1 MDPNTSL
8 DDIAPIAILMDELRS
23 EDVQLRLNAIHRVST
38 IALALGPDRAR
49 DELIPFLQ
57 DSVDDEDE
65 VLLALAEELGRNFE
79 EYIGGPEYAHV
90 LLGPLENLSAVEETL
105 VRDKAAESITKI
117 STVLSQEQIEQS
129 YIPLVQRLSRGEW
142 FTSRTSSCALYAPAY
157 DKVAVPIQDE
167 LRRAFTALS
176 SDDTPMVRRA
186 AAKWLAPLVKKFSKP
201 HVLSDGLV
209 IYRKLQGD
217 DQDSVR
223 LLTVEDLIAIAQQ
236 LSPPEV
242 KEQLL
247 KQIRQTMTDKSWRL
261 AEVVG
266 TELVREELIGHFVQ
280 LLKDNEAEV
289 RTAAA
294 GQVPGF
300 SKLLEKEVVL
310 ARIVPC
316 VRDLC
321 QDVSQHVR
329 AALANQISG
338 LAPLLGK
345 DATIEHLLPLFLH
358 LLKDE
363 FPEVRLNIISKLELV
378 NSVIGIELLSESLLP
393 AIVDLAE
400 DKSWRVRQAI
410 IEYIPLLATQLGKP
424 FFDESLGNLCMSWLG
439 DNVYSIRE
447 AAAVNLKKL
456 TEVFGVD
463 WSREQIVP
471 KVVGMGQH
479 PNYLYRMTTVQAI
492 MTIAPSLTIEVVRDS
507 VLDMLLQLAGDP
519 IPNIRF
525 NVAKALENIATSFGD
540 TAVGRELVQ
549 TKIAPALEALKND
562 QDADVRF
569 FATRALGKAQAL
581 EA

>member
-1 MDPNTSL
+1 MFPSSPRSSGQSLFARSSSGTSCSFSRTTRRRYGRRRQ
-8 DDIAPIAILMDELRS
+8 ARFQVCLRPSLCVVS
-23 EDVQLRLNAIHRVST
+23 EH
-38 IALALGPDRAR
+38 
-49 DELIPFLQ
+49 
-57 DSVDDEDE
+57 
-65 VLLALAEELGRNFE
+65 
-79 EYIGGPEYAHV
+79 
-90 LLGPLENLSAVEETL
+90 
-105 VRDKAAESITKI
+105 SITLC
-117 STVLSQEQIEQS
+117 T
-129 YIPLVQRLSRGEW
+129 
-142 FTSRTSSCALYAPAY
+142 
-157 DKVAVPIQDE
+157 
-167 LRRAFTALS
+167 
-176 SDDTPMVRRA
+176 
-186 AAKWLAPLVKKFSKP
+186 
-201 HVLSDGLV
+201 
-209 IYRKLQGD
+209 
-217 DQDSVR
+217 
-223 LLTVEDLIAIAQQ
+223 
-236 LSPPEV
+236 
-242 KEQLL
+242 
-247 KQIRQTMTDKSWRL
+247 
-261 AEVVG
+261 
-266 TELVREELIGHFVQ
+266 
-280 LLKDNEAEV
+280 
-289 RTAAA
+289 
-294 GQVPGF
+294 GF

-378 NSVIGIELLSESLLP
+378 NTGALLCFVPFMPMSLNSMLFLVIGIELLSESLLP
-393 AIVDLAE
+393 AIVELAE

-492 MTIAPSLTIEVVRDS
+492 MVS
-507 VLDMLLQLAGDP
+507 
-519 IPNIRF
+519 
-525 NVAKALENIATSFGD
+525 SF
-540 TAVGRELVQ
+540 
-549 TKIAPALEALKND
+549 
-562 QDADVRF
+562 
-569 FATRALGKAQAL
+569 
-581 EA
+581 